1 MYPALHSKLTLPRP
15 KFLGDTA
22 LGSCDLDQSSN
33 RCLLRDPFKSAS
45 HFHCA
50 RIAWWIVAFKDSNI
64 YGVAILTNRA
74 YYSDDV
80 GAFLDESS
88 DEILGLLTR
97 NSAFAIEATQRDAWI
112 QQIRILGVSLTPYRN
127 RGKVYF
133 EFAVPRLGKR
143 IDVVLLIDH
152 VVFILEF
159 KVGESEFTSSAIDQV
174 WDYALDLKNFHEAT
188 HDKPVAPLLIATQA
202 NSAIAVIAT
211 TLQNDSVLEPIR
223 SSPSDLNQLIEQV
236 LAFFD
241 GPRIDPLCWEAG
253 RYHPT
258 PTIIE
263 AAMALYGGH
272 SVTDISR
279 NDATAVNLSKTSEAV
294 SDVIHT
300 SKEQSRKSICFVTG
314 VPGAG
319 KTLVGLNI
327 ATKHIDK
334 DSELYS
340 VFLSGNGPLV
350 DILRE
355 ALARDLVG
363 RERAAGSRVKKST
376 ALSKVKAFIQNVHHF
391 RDDCLQDMNRPPIE
405 HVAIF
410 DEAQRAWNVEQ
421 TSAFMLRKKG
431 KADFN
436 QSEPEFLISCLD
448 RHEDWAVVVCLVGG
462 GQEINTGEAGIGE
475 WIYSLQR
482 SFPDWHIHISSQL
495 FDEEYGAG
503 NVIREIANRPH
514 VHMNAKLHLAVSMRS
529 FRAEN
534 VSLLVKQVLDR
545 DAIAA
550 RATQLNIQ
558 SRYPI
563 VITRDVHAAKTWLKK
578 QARGTERYGIV
589 VSSQAQRLKPH
600 AIDVRSPMDPIH
612 WFLDS
617 KTDVRSSF
625 YLEDVATE
633 FHVQGLELDWACV
646 VWDADFRY
654 DADGWQHRS
663 FVGSKWNRINLTQ
676 RQIYLKNAYRVL
688 LTRAR
693 QGMVVVVPN
702 GDAADPTRDSSFY
715 DPTFEYLKSI
725 GFPEI

>member
-1 MYPALHSKLTLPRP
+1 
-15 KFLGDTA
+15 
-22 LGSCDLDQSSN
+22 
-33 RCLLRDPFKSAS
+33 
-45 HFHCA
+45 
-50 RIAWWIVAFKDSNI
+50 
-64 YGVAILTNRA
+64 LTNRA
-74 YYSDDV
+74 YYSDDI
-80 GAFLDESS
+80 GAFLDASP
-88 DEILGLLTR
+88 DEVLGLLAR
-97 NSAFAIEATQRDAWI
+97 HSAFPIEGTQRDAWV
-112 QQIRILGVSLTPYRN
+112 QQIRILGISLGGYRA
-127 RGKVYF
+127 RGKLYF
-133 EFAVPRLGKR
+133 EYAVPRLGKR
-143 IDVVLLIDH
+143 IDVVVLIDH

-159 KVGESEFTSSAIDQV
+159 KVGEREFTSSAIDQV
-174 WDYALDLKNFHEAT
+174 WDYALDLKNFHETT
-188 HDKPVAPLLIATQA
+188 HDKPIAPLLIATQA
-202 NSAIAVIAT
+202 DSAIAVIAT

-223 SSPSDLNQLIEQV
+223 SSPSDLGQVIEEV

-241 GPRIDPLCWEAG
+241 GPLIDPTSWETG

-272 SVTDISR
+272 SVSDISR
-279 NDATAVNLSKTSEAV
+279 NDATAVNLSKTSESVAEII
-294 SDVIHT
+294 SA
-300 SKEQSRKSICFVTG
+300 SKENSRKSICFVTG

-334 DSELYS
+334 DSDLYS

-355 ALARDLVG
+355 ALARDRVA
-363 RERAAGSRVKKST
+363 REHAAGRKVKKST
-376 ALSKVKAFIQNVHHF
+376 AISEVKAFIQNVHHF
-391 RDDCLQDMNRPPIE
+391 RDDCLQDLDRPPVE

-410 DEAQRAWNVEQ
+410 DEAQRAWDFEQ

-436 QSEPEFLISCLD
+436 QSEPEFLISCLN
-448 RHEDWAVVVCLVGG
+448 RHDDWAVVVCLVGG

-475 WIYSLQR
+475 WIHSLQR

-495 FDEEYGAG
+495 FAEEYGAG
-503 NVIREIANRPH
+503 NVIREIADRPN
-514 VHMNAKLHLAVSMRS
+514 VHLDSDLHLAVSMRS

-534 VSLLVKQVLDR
+534 VSSLVKQVLDR
-545 DAIAA
+545 DVAAA
-550 RATQLNIQ
+550 RATQLEIQ

-563 VITRDVHAAKTWLKK
+563 VITRDVTAAKAWLKE
-578 QARGTERYGIV
+578 QARGSERYGIV

-612 WFLDS
+612 WFLDG
-617 KTDVRSSF
+617 KADVRSSF

-654 DADGWQHRS
+654 GDDGWQHRS
-663 FVGSKWNRINLTQ
+663 FVGSKWNRINLQ
-676 RQIYLKNAYRVL
+676 HRQMYLKNAYRVL

-702 GDAADPTRDSSFY
+702 GDAEDPTRDASFY

-725 GFPEI
+725 GFAEI